1 MQVIQNSRIYLRIP
15 YEDKDRAK
23 RIVGYQFHPGTKQ
36 WSFPLSLRNLV
47 CKMFP
52 DQAGQINNDL
62 QEMHEKHADHMAAK
76 RAQYRSIDLNMYAF
90 KVQPYEHQ
98 VKMIKMGMV
107 FEKLAYLCEM
117 GTGKTMVITILTV
130 IRAVPTLI
138 ICPTT
143 VMENWIKEYHK
154 FTDLKPILLYG
165 TSKKRIQ
172 LLKDGM
178 TGTKPPVFIINY
190 EGLLV
195 LNKYTHSR
203 LLLKQFK
210 QVVLD
215 ESSKIKSPKAK
226 RSKTIVK
233 LFSETPFKYI
243 LSGTPVTQGPLDIY
257 MQYQFLDPAF
267 LGGGSFY
274 AFRNY
279 YAVMGGYGG
288 YEIQGYKHID
298 ELEQKISAH
307 AIQIKKEDCL
317 DLPDKVYEKREIEM
331 SPEQRQQYNSMRDDM
346 ILELQDQE
354 NITAGII
361 LTKLLRLQQISSG
374 AYLEKGKNAK
384 LDELEQV
391 LDETSGKHKIIWCRF
406 RDTMKLIER
415 LLQARGTSYCTMHGD
430 TTNRQEIIDDFQEGK
445 YEVFLGQINTG
456 GMGITITRATYTIY
470 YENTFS
476 LEDRLQSED
485 RNHRA
490 GQTNKVTYIDLVYK
504 GSIDQ
509 HILASISKKQDISHQ
524 LVACFKGGQF

>member
-243 LSGTPVTQGPLDIY
+243 LSGTPVTQGPLS
-257 MQYQFLDPAF
+257 MP
-267 LGGGSFY
+267 
-274 AFRNY
+274 
-279 YAVMGGYGG
+279 
-288 YEIQGYKHID
+288 
-298 ELEQKISAH
+298 SAITTPSW
-307 AIQIKKEDCL
+307 AGTVD
-317 DLPDKVYEKREIEM
+317 
-331 SPEQRQQYNSMRDDM
+331 MRSR
-346 ILELQDQE
+346 
-354 NITAGII
+354 A
-361 LTKLLRLQQISSG
+361 
-374 AYLEKGKNAK
+374 
-384 LDELEQV
+384 
-391 LDETSGKHKIIWCRF
+391 
-406 RDTMKLIER
+406 
-415 LLQARGTSYCTMHGD
+415 
-430 TTNRQEIIDDFQEGK
+430 
-445 YEVFLGQINTG
+445 INTL
-456 GMGITITRATYTIY
+456 M
-470 YENTFS
+470 S
-476 LEDRLQSED
+476 S
-485 RNHRA
+485 
-490 GQTNKVTYIDLVYK
+490 
-504 GSIDQ
+504 
-509 HILASISKKQDISHQ
+509 SKR
-524 LVACFKGGQF
+524 